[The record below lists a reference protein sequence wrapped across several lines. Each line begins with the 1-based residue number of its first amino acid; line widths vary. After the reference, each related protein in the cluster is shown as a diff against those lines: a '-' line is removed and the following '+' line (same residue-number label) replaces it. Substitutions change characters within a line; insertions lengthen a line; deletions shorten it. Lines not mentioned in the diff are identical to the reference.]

1 MNLPRGELVRSRVVS
16 HPAAMLETVLERELT
31 GYAVFE
37 PQDSLLLDAE
47 GHGIIT
53 FEAGIPTLVYHTG
66 TNRGGSVALADL
78 AMPGPYSIDLFRV
91 SADELASVEGGE
103 TGNNANDWKIPPGM
117 PAKRLAGD
125 SELADR
131 TRERAPPERKC
142 LTSDRE
148 TDDPPSAVEA
158 FLENDEKIDAIREQ
172 AREEAQRR
180 AEEWGLNDQ
189 LGS

>member
-16 HPAAMLETVLERELT
+16 HPATMLETVLERELT

-53 FEAGIPTLVYHTG
+53 FEAGIPNLVYHTG

-78 AMPGPYSIDLFRV
+78 AMPGPYSIDLFRL
-91 SADELASVEGGE
+91 SGDELASVEGGE
-103 TGNNANDWKIPPGM
+103 RNEYDWEIPPGM

-125 SELADR
+125 PELADR
-131 TRERAPPERKC
+131 TREQAPTERNR
-142 LTSDRE
+142 LTSDGE

-189 LGS
+189 LGT